1 MALSTGVTNR
11 RNVRR
16 PLSALVARSKSERR
30 VYSVRAMRIG
40 QRLASLV
47 ISDIRAMTRACDAVG
62 GINLG
67 QGICDLPTPPP
78 VARAAIEAVE
88 ANRVV
93 YTAPEGIAPLRTA
106 VADKLRARY
115 GLSYDP
121 ASEVVITSGAT
132 GGFAAACLAL
142 FDPGDEVILFE
153 PYYGYHL
160 NTVLTLGLRPVLVP
174 TLPPDWSFDPEA
186 LRRAITPRTRGVVV
200 CTPANPSG
208 KVWTPA
214 ELDALAALC
223 AEHDL
228 LAITDEIY
236 EHILFD
242 GASHVPLA
250 SRPHARERTVS
261 LSGFSKTFA
270 VTGWRLGYL
279 SAPADLARRITVAH
293 DLLYVCA
300 PTPLQHAMVAGLAM
314 PESYYTELSASY
326 ARKREILCTA
336 LADAGLTPYVPRGAY
351 YVLADVRRLGQPNA
365 KAAAM
370 ALLERAGIASVPG
383 TSFYKNPVGETLAR
397 FCFAKEDSVLEEAA
411 RRLRAL

>member
-1 MALSTGVTNR
+1 MKLGS
-11 RNVRR
+11 
-16 PLSALVARSKSERR
+16 
-30 VYSVRAMRIG
+30 
-40 QRLASLV
+40 RLASLV
-47 ISDIRAMTRACDAVG
+47 ISDIRSMSLACDAVS

-67 QGICDLPTPPP
+67 QGICDLPTPPL
-78 VARAAIEAVE
+78 VADGARAAIT
-88 ANRVV
+88 ANKVV
-93 YTAPEGIAPLRTA
+93 YTAPDGIAPLRA
-106 VADKLRARY
+106 GVAAKVHARY

-142 FDPGDEVILFE
+142 FDPGDEIILFE

-160 NTVLTLGLRPVLVP
+160 NTVIALGLAPVLVP
-174 TLPPDWSFDPEA
+174 MMPPDWAFNADA
-186 LRRAITPRTRGVVV
+186 LRRAVTPKTRAVVV

-208 KVWTPA
+208 KVWSAT

-223 AEHDL
+223 EELDI

-242 GASHVPLA
+242 GAQHVPLA
-250 SRPHARERTVS
+250 TRGQARARTVT

-279 SAPADLARRITVAH
+279 TAPAELARRITVTH

-314 PESYYTELSASY
+314 PASYYTDLAAAYEK
-326 ARKREILCTA
+326 KRAILCDA
-336 LADAGLTPYVPRGAY
+336 LAEAGLTPYIPRGAY
-351 YVLADVRRLGQPNA
+351 YVLADIRRLG
-365 KAAAM
+365 KKTSKEAAM
-370 ALLERAGIASVPG
+370 ALLERVGIASIPG
-383 TSFYKNPVGETLAR
+383 TSFYRDPVGDTLVR
-397 FCFAKEDSVLEEAA
+397 FCFAKEDAVLEESA
-411 RRLRAL
+411 RRLRSAL